1 MARESPSSFSS
12 SSVRCGRVSRSISF
26 SANSCAYRARPSFS
40 SHWAKSST
48 ATPRA
53 NGETYHSPAPLVY
66 PGESLFRARSGTAAL
81 ARTPALPE
89 ATRVGALSAHL
100 RRSLLARRWPAL
112 DPERPFE
119 VSPMNRWYAAECGR
133 RRNGEIAPGATVPEP
148 KLRTSRFD
156 PNRSL
161 HPATP
166 YRRPTSS
173 GPMRAI
179 WPPRDG

>member
-1 MARESPSSFSS
+1 MACTLRMWVSANPRCSFQGQVTSDAQGGERGS
-12 SSVRCGRVSRSISF
+12 QRSIG
-26 SANSCAYRARPSFS
+26 AAQGCAAAVVVLPISCSPRNDGYGAHSGPS
-40 SHWAKSST
+40 
-48 ATPRA
+48 R
-53 NGETYHSPAPLVY
+53 GDPL
-66 PGESLFRARSGTAAL
+66 
-81 ARTPALPE
+81 
-89 ATRVGALSAHL
+89 GALTAHL

-119 VSPMNRWYAAECGR
+119 VSPMNRRYAAECGR

-179 WPPRDG
+179 WPPRDV